1 MDEQELDLLY
11 VLLHKFKTKEI
22 SCVCRHS
29 PECKY
34 KGKAGECHILSIM
47 EDVWERR
54 QASGSNKEHKGSCS
68 EGCE

>member
-47 EDVWERR
+47 EDVWKRR
-54 QASGSNKEHKGSCS
+54 QERYKES
-68 EGCE
+68 EHEDSHGEGHE